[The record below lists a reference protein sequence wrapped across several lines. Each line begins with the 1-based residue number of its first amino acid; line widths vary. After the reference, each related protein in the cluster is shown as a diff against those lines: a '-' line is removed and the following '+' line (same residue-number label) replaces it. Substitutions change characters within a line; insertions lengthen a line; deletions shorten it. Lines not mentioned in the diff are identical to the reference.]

1 MTLLE
6 IMSALD
12 SNEELHL
19 ARLIVLL
26 GVLTGTDGVVPVKGL
41 TKLAKLDFLLR
52 YPLFL
57 QRAVEYQG
65 GNTDKIKVKPHETL
79 SVESSMVRY
88 RYGPWDFRYRRFLS
102 LLAGM
107 GLVNIVPEGRSMN
120 ITLTRG
126 GVDLAH
132 RISQM
137 EEFGDFFDRSRVI
150 RTHFDLGGTNLM
162 RLMYKIFP
170 ELSSLRLGSEI
181 TYVH

>member
-12 SNEELHL
+12 NNEELHL

-26 GVLTGTDGVVPVKGL
+26 GVLTGKDGQQPVKGL

-57 QRAVEYQG
+57 ERAVEYVR
-65 GNTDKIKVKPHETL
+65 GNTARIKVRAHESL

-88 RYGPWDFRYRRFLS
+88 RYGPWDFRYRKFLS
-102 LLAGM
+102 LLVGM
-107 GLVNIVPEGRSMN
+107 GLVNIMPEGRSMN
-120 ITLTRG
+120 ITLTAD
-126 GVDLAH
+126 GVKLAS

-137 EEFGDFFDRSRVI
+137 AEFGDFFDRSRVI

-162 RLMYKIFP
+162 HLMYKIFP